1 MTRSKSMAHS
11 KSKIVRILEPK
22 GQSALSKAQKLFNK
36 LIKKID
42 EQRKALAEWQTAIPR
57 YQQRYANDFD
67 PLLQTFD
74 QHRVK
79 LVHLFDRA
87 YIDKALTKT
96 DKAKIKD
103 IICPI
108 AAELIANGNE
118 DLKSIYN
125 KYSETDFDAE
135 ADEANEAI
143 KFMMED
149 MLGVELGEDVD
160 FSSPEKM
167 FEHVGEQ
174 MRQKQAEEEKYQQE
188 YEERRSKRKKSAKE
202 LAKEAR
208 QQAEEQHVSQSIREV
223 FRKLASALHP
233 DREQDPVER
242 TRKTA
247 LMQRVNVA
255 YGNKDLLQLLE
266 LQLEVEQID
275 QTTINAIS
283 EDRLKHYNKVLAEQ
297 SSELQQEIDEVG
309 FSFRARF
316 NFAPSGSLSPMT
328 AMHQLQ
334 ADIKH
339 IQDDIAML
347 ERDLASFQNIKNL
360 KAWLKTYRISRQ
372 SSFEAEMFGAMD
384 LDALFKSK

>member
-1 MTRSKSMAHS
+1 MTHS
-11 KSKIVRILEPK
+11 KSRIVRIVEPK
-22 GQSALSKAQKLFNK
+22 GQSTLSKAQKSFNK

-42 EQRKALAEWQTAIPR
+42 AQRERLLAWQNAIPP
-57 YQQRYANDFD
+57 YQQRYASEFD

-87 YIDKALTKT
+87 YSDKTLTKH

-103 IICPI
+103 LICQI
-108 AAELIANGNE
+108 ATELIANGHE
-118 DLKSIYN
+118 ELKSIYN

-149 MLGVELGEDVD
+149 MLGVELGDDVD

-167 FEHVGEQ
+167 FAHVDEK
-174 MRQKQAEEEKYQQE
+174 MRQKQVQEEQAQQE

-202 LAKEAR
+202 LAKEAK
-208 QQAEEQHVSQSIREV
+208 QQMEEQNVSQSIREV

-233 DREQDPVER
+233 DKEQDPAER
-242 TRKTA
+242 ARKTG

-275 QTTINAIS
+275 QTMINSIS
-283 EDRLKHYNKVLAEQ
+283 EDRLKHYNKVLVEQ
-297 SSELQQEIDEVG
+297 SSELQHEIDEVE

-316 NFAPSGSLSPMT
+316 NFSPNGSLSPT
-328 AMHQLQ
+328 KAMEYLQ
-334 ADIKH
+334 TDIKH
-339 IQDDIAML
+339 IQYDIAML
-347 ERDLASFQNIKNL
+347 EQDLASFQQIRNL
-360 KAWLKTYRISRQ
+360 KGWLKTYRIPRQ
-372 SSFEAEMFGAMD
+372 SFFEDEMFGGMD
-384 LDALFKSK
+384 LDALFKSR